1 MGVVFMGVITTCVVS
16 FVFDMPMSTMV
27 GILSG
32 AVTNTPGLGAASQT
46 YFDIFGK
53 DDPTISLGYAVAY
66 PLGVIGV
73 ISSMIIIK
81 AVFRIS
87 FEREMKEIEAR
98 SGAKEGAMRIS
109 IVMANPSLFGKKVDD
124 VVRLAAKR
132 FVISRVCDRDGHIEV
147 ACAET
152 VLAARA
158 TKSSWFATTK
168 TPTSSARSSARESTW
183 SGRSSI
189 RGLKR
194 AA

>member
-87 FEREMKEIEAR
+87 FEREMKEIEPQR
-98 SGAKEGAMRIS
+98 RKRGRDEVS
-109 IVMANPSLFGKKVDD
+109 IVMANPSLFGKKIDD

-132 FVISRVCDRDGHIEV
+132 FVISLRLRPRRTHRSCVRRNRP
-147 ACAET
+147 
-152 VLAARA
+152 AR
-158 TKSSWFATTK
+158 
-168 TPTSSARSSARESTW
+168 
-183 SGRSSI
+183 GRQNP
-189 RGLKR
+189 RGLR
-194 AA
+194 PQRRRLPRRVPRRENRHGVAEARFGA